1 MNAALT
7 WIHIRTLSPLLVSN
21 ARCSTLDHLLAFRP
35 GPRLDSLMVAKNG
48 KGVLLLAFFLQA
60 CVFVFV
66 DSEESGAKSSRSRAY
81 YPFEKRDQHA
91 LSILLSIASKMRTN
105 TLVTH
110 CHDDIVS

>member
-48 KGVLLLAFFLQA
+48 KGVLLLLAFFLQA

-66 DSEESGAKSSRSRAY
+66 DSERVWRQEF
-81 YPFEKRDQHA
+81 PFPSV
-91 LSILLSIASKMRTN
+91 LSF
-105 TLVTH
+105 
-110 CHDDIVS
+110 